1 MAKAGLCMITCAQ
14 ATSTHH
20 LSPTEMAKAGLI
32 DEIISDALDGALDS
46 EGVEEDVARFYTA
59 SVILALEHMHSKGLV
74 YRDLK
79 PENVLLDE
87 AGCVAGHGA
96 IGLRVRG

>member
-1 MAKAGLCMITCAQ
+1 M
-14 ATSTHH
+14 
-20 LSPTEMAKAGLI
+20 
-32 DEIISDALDGALDS
+32 
-46 EGVEEDVARFYTA
+46 ARFYTA

-87 AGCVAGHGA
+87 AGCVARHGVCV
-96 IGLRVRG
+96 LPTTRGGG